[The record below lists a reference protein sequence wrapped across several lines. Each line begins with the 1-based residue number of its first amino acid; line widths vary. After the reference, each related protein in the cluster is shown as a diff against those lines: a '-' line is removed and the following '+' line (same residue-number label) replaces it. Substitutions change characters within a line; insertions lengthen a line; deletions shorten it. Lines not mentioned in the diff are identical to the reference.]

1 MKQPHTEDTIQST
14 DGEQNTGNHK
24 TPDAPEAGGADKLG
38 GTRAGA
44 ENVEKSEAQPGKHSA
59 T

>member
-1 MKQPHTEDTIQST
+1 MKQPHTEETIQST
-14 DGEQNTGNHK
+14 DDEQNTGNHK
-24 TPDAPEAGGADKLG
+24 TPGALDAGGADKRG

-44 ENVEKSEAQPGKHSA
+44 ENVEKGEDQPGKHSA